1 MIRVLFIFMKQKLK
15 RTNQIRS
22 SLPDTRDR
30 WKKDEASRLA
40 ISSRN
45 VIESPFFKSDVYPQ
59 FVCPEAC
66 RSHVTSYAIRLSR
79 QLFVLPLFASE
90 NYVSESSVS
99 RMHLFTVSLLLASLN
114 LISFTSFFTLVIHLS
129 QGRNDAFLMSRNTDS
144 ASRNL
149 DGSIM
154 FVLRTKR
161 RKEMFALYVR
171 RMKL

>member
-1 MIRVLFIFMKQKLK
+1 MIRVLFIFMKQKLTQ
-15 RTNQIRS
+15 TNQIRS

-59 FVCPEAC
+59 PVRLLGSLSFARYFVRYPFIE
-66 RSHVTSYAIRLSR
+66 TAIRLATFCVGELR
-79 QLFVLPLFASE
+79 F
-90 NYVSESSVS
+90 ESSVS
-99 RMHLFTVSLLLASLN
+99 RMHLFAVSLLLAGLK
-114 LISFTSFFTLVIHLS
+114 LISCTSFFTLAIHLS
-129 QGRNDAFLMSRNTDS
+129 QGRNDASLMSRNTDS

-154 FVLRTKR
+154 FVLLTKR
-161 RKEMFALYVR
+161 RKEMFAL
-171 RMKL
+171 